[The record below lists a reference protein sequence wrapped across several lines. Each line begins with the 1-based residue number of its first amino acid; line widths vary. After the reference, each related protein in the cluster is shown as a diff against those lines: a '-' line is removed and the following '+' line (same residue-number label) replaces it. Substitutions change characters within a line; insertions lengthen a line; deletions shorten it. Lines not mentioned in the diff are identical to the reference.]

1 MVLSRIWYA
10 ILAFLLAGAYY
21 SVSLGVGQYNR
32 RNAQAMDETLK
43 ADSQVVGWSLQV
55 DARRRLDSLL
65 LASVDQGVVKA
76 LKAANGQL
84 NGVPS
89 SAKEEGRKALSAY
102 NEKVRA
108 EYKGDAVFAVD
119 REGRLVAQVGYDAA
133 QKNPE
138 FELGGYP
145 AVFDALHGYLRDDT
159 WVLGGRIA
167 RVVAR
172 PVEDDVGQPPL
183 GAVVAIK
190 WVDQAFAKDVA
201 KRTRANVA
209 FFVGSQVTAVASSTD
224 GIDDTSLQLISD
236 DIAKVLP
243 DQGFQD
249 SGRSDVRALTGQT
262 QGASIMVKLPG
273 DSWKLNGG
281 FAVVR
286 PKVAISSAL
295 GFLSGADDTDK
306 KNVSFVL
313 MFLILL
319 GGGAVGFG
327 LSFLEH
333 TRPMNEMTKQANQL
347 KSGGIDALQVARFRG
362 GYRAI
367 AQAINTGIERVVEKG
382 GGAARK
388 PADLQAILGPV
399 PAQPAMSAFSFPQG
413 PAGAAPPSA
422 PSSRSALPRPPVPN
436 LSGPPTSPPFTQK
449 EHNDEADTLAG
460 SGNAGNAMKAISG
473 GIPGMQSPKATT
485 LNQPATPVDEDDEDE
500 DVATK
505 VAQAPSEIAGAH
517 DPEMAEWVGVYDDFI
532 QTKRRCG
539 EPTDSLTFEKFQQTL
554 RKNRDALIERHG
566 CKRVKFTVY
575 VKDGRA
581 SLKATPVRE

>member
-65 LASVDQGVVKA
+65 LASVDQGVIKA
-76 LKAANGQL
+76 LKSANGQP
-84 NGVPS
+84 NSIPS

-108 EYKGDAVFAVD
+108 EYKGDAVLAVD

-167 RVVAR
+167 RVVTR
-172 PVEDDVGQPPL
+172 PVEDEVGQPPL
-183 GAVVAIK
+183 GAVVALK

-209 FFVGSQVTAVASSTD
+209 FFVGSQVTAVAASTD
-224 GIDDTSLQLISD
+224 GLDDTALQLIAD

-243 DQGFQD
+243 DQAFQD
-249 SGRSDVRALTGQT
+249 SGRTDVRALSGQT
-262 QGASIMVKLPG
+262 PGASIFVKLPG
-273 DSWKLNGG
+273 DAWKLNGG

-286 PKVAISSAL
+286 PKIAISSAL

-306 KNVSFVL
+306 KNVSFAV
-313 MFLILL
+313 MFVILI
-319 GGGAVGFG
+319 GGLAVGFG

-333 TRPMNEMTKQANQL
+333 TMPMNEMTKQANQL
-347 KSGGIDALQVARFRG
+347 KAGGIDALQVARFRG
-362 GYRAI
+362 GYRGI
-367 AQAINTGIERVVEKG
+367 AQSLNAGIERVVEKG

-388 PADLQAILGPV
+388 PADLQAILGPA

-413 PAGAAPPSA
+413 SGAAPPPA
-422 PSSRSALPRPPVPN
+422 PSSRSALPRPPIGN
-436 LSGPPTSPPFTQK
+436 LSGPPTAPPFGAK
-449 EHNDEADTLAG
+449 AHNDEADTLAG

-473 GIPGMQSPKATT
+473 GIAGMQSPKATT
-485 LNQPATPVDEDDEDE
+485 LNQPVTPGDEEEDDEE
-500 DVATK
+500 VATK

-539 EPTDSLTFEKFQQTL
+539 EPTESLTFEKFQQTL
-554 RKNRDALIERHG
+554 RKNRDALVERHG